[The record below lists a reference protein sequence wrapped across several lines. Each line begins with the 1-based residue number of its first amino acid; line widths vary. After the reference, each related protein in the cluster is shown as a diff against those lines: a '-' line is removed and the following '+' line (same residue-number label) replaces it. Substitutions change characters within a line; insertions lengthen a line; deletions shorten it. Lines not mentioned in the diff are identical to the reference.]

1 MRKAA
6 LLAALVGAALF
17 VWVIQHMGLSAIL
30 QQLKAL
36 RFALPILIALSL
48 CRLLLQTVAWSTV
61 LKAEGITVALT
72 DLIGIRLASQSM
84 GYLTVLGP
92 VLSEPMKIQ
101 LLGTAVAPTITA
113 TFLDSGVYWLT
124 SALLGM
130 AGCISI
136 ALLVAHGGYL
146 TSAAA
151 LFAIFA
157 LALLLITRR
166 KPILSSVA
174 QGLRRSPAWL
184 KRAEKIEG
192 SLRDYR
198 VQHPAV
204 VSRMF
209 WIDVA
214 CQFLMASEVAVVLWA
229 LWLPI
234 HVITVLAIE
243 GFTRAVKMAT
253 GWVPARLGA
262 DEGGAMSAF
271 MAIGLQ
277 PAFGLTLALTRR
289 TRDLLWAATGLA
301 WLAWRSQG
309 TKNQNKS
316 IEQTLE
322 SGGKE
327 LTLCNS
333 LLSFQNSRL

>member
-17 VWVIQHMGLSAIL
+17 AWVIQHMGLSAIL

-36 RFALPILIALSL
+36 RFALQILVASRL
-48 CRLLLQTVAWSTV
+48 CGPLLQPVAWSTA
-61 LKAEGITVALT
+61 LKAEGITVALP

-84 GYLTVLGP
+84 GYLPLLGP
-92 VLSEPMKIQ
+92 VLSEPMKIR

-136 ALLVAHGGYL
+136 AMLVAHGGYL

-192 SLRDYR
+192 WLRDYR
-198 VQHPAV
+198 VHHPAV
-204 VSRMF
+204 VSRM
-209 WIDVA
+209 WGIDVA
-214 CQFLMASEVAVVLWA
+214 CQFLMASEVAVGPWAVL
-229 LWLPI
+229 
-234 HVITVLAIE
+234 LAIYILK
-243 GFTRAVKMAT
+243 V
-253 GWVPARLGA
+253 V
-262 DEGGAMSAF
+262 
-271 MAIGLQ
+271 AI
-277 PAFGLTLALTRR
+277 
-289 TRDLLWAATGLA
+289 
-301 WLAWRSQG
+301 
-309 TKNQNKS
+309 
-316 IEQTLE
+316 
-322 SGGKE
+322 
-327 LTLCNS
+327 
-333 LLSFQNSRL
+333 

>member
-48 CRLLLQTVAWSTV
+48 CRLLLQTVAWSRAI
-61 LKAEGITVALT
+61 KAEGITVALT
-72 DLIGIRLASQSM
+72 NLIGIRLASQSM

-101 LLGTAVAPTITA
+101 LLGTAVAPTITV

-130 AGCISI
+130 AGCISV

-146 TSAAA
+146 SSAAA

-157 LALLLITRR
+157 LVVVLITRR
-166 KPILSSVA
+166 KPILSSIG
-174 QGLRRSPAWL
+174 QGLGTRSPEWL
-184 KRAEKIEG
+184 KRAEKIEA

-289 TRDLLWAATGLA
+289 TRDLLWAAAGLA
-301 WLAWRSQG
+301 WLAWRSQRP
-309 TKNQNKS
+309 KEQNKS
-316 IEQTLE
+316 IDRTLE

-327 LTLCNS
+327 LALCDS
-333 LLSFQNSRL
+333 L

>member
-1 MRKAA
+1 E
-6 LLAALVGAALF
+6 
-17 VWVIQHMGLSAIL
+17 
-30 QQLKAL
+30 
-36 RFALPILIALSL
+36 PI
-48 CRLLLQTVAWSTV
+48 
-61 LKAEGITVALT
+61 
-72 DLIGIRLASQSM
+72 
-84 GYLTVLGP
+84 
-92 VLSEPMKIQ
+92 KIQ